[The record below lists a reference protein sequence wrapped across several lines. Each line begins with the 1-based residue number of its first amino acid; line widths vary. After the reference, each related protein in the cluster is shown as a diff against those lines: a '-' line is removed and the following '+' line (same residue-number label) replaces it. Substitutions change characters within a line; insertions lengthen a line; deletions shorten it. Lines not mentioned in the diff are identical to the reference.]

1 VIKDLTQFRESEWK
15 RRTASVTLP
24 ALSGLYDD
32 PVVTVQN
39 LTGSEVYDAESR
51 VLRNSSVADL
61 ITKIASQV
69 KSQKVDGILE
79 SLGFSD
85 NLADAMVKAIA
96 YVEFGTVDP
105 HFEQADAVKLA
116 DVSISSFMVL
126 FRKIDELT
134 GAGAVMVG
142 ELTASG
148 PTTESGTP

>member
-1 VIKDLTQFRESEWK
+1 MIDDLDKFRDSQWK

-61 ITKIASQV
+61 IVKIASQV
-69 KSQKVDGILE
+69 KRQKVDGILE

-96 YVEFGTVDP
+96 YVEFGTVNP
-105 HFEQADAVKLA
+105 HFEQSDAVKLA
-116 DVSISSFMVL
+116 DVSISSFMLL

-142 ELTASG
+142 ESIA
-148 PTTESGTP
+148 SGTPNGSGTP